1 MSASVNSNCHMSLPC
16 FKACVLYIMRV
27 GITDQMSEP
36 IQRGF
41 SVFLAKQ
48 VSLHGPTGG
57 LILFSAVSLLLT
69 Q

>member
-1 MSASVNSNCHMSLPC
+1 M
-16 FKACVLYIMRV
+16 LYIMRV

-48 VSLHGPTGG
+48 VFLHGPIGS
-57 LILFSAVSLLLT
+57 LILLLAVP
-69 Q
+69 

>member
-1 MSASVNSNCHMSLPC
+1 MYLPC

-48 VSLHGPTGG
+48 VFYMVQLE
-57 LILFSAVSLLLT
+57 V
-69 Q
+69 

>member
-1 MSASVNSNCHMSLPC
+1 MSALVNSNSRIPPC
-16 FKACVLYIMRV
+16 FKACVLYIVRV

-48 VSLHGPTGG
+48 VFLHGPTGID
-57 LILFSAVSLLLT
+57 ILLLAVSSQLT
-69 Q
+69 W